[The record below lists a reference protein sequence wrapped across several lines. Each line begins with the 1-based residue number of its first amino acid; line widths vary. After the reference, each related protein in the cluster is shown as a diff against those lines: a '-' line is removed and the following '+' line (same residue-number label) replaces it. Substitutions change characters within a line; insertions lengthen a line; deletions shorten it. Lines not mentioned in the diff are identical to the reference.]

1 MARFPCPEGQA
12 ILAGSLDGTRAA
24 SGAQGGR
31 CIGEPGRARVPKLE
45 KRVDRAQKEVVVD
58 ELGNIFA
65 DSGVV
70 VIAQY
75 AGLSVAEMTDFR
87 NRMRQA
93 GGGVRVAKNR
103 LARIAL
109 EGKPCEGM
117 AKYLKGQ
124 NVFAYS
130 EDPVAAAKVV
140 EAFVRD
146 NKKLAVVGGAMGATV
161 LDPQGVKAV
170 SEMPSREEL
179 IATVVGMIGAPAG
192 NLVAAITSPAANIAG
207 CLATIAEGENKAEAA

>member
-1 MARFPCPEGQA
+1 M
-12 ILAGSLDGTRAA
+12 
-24 SGAQGGR
+24 
-31 CIGEPGRARVPKLE
+31 
-45 KRVDRAQKEVVVD
+45 DRGQKEAVVG
-58 ELGNIFA
+58 ELGNIFS

-87 NRMRQA
+87 NRMREA

-117 AKYLKGQ
+117 GKFLQGQ
-124 NVFAYS
+124 NVLAYS

-140 EAFVRD
+140 EDYAKS
-146 NKKLAVVGGAMGATV
+146 NQKLVVVGGAMGGDI

-170 SEMPSREEL
+170 AAMPSREEL
-179 IATVVGMIGAPAG
+179 IATVVGMIGAPAS
-192 NLVAAITSPAANIAG
+192 NLASAIGAPAANIAG
-207 CLATIAEGENKAEAA
+207 CLATIAEQDEAA

>member
-1 MARFPCPEGQA
+1 M
-12 ILAGSLDGTRAA
+12 
-24 SGAQGGR
+24 
-31 CIGEPGRARVPKLE
+31 
-45 KRVDRAQKEVVVD
+45 DRAQKEEVVG

-65 DSGVV
+65 DSGVIV
-70 VIAQY
+70 VAQY
-75 AGLSVAEMTDFR
+75 AGLSVAEMTEFR
-87 NRMRQA
+87 NRMRAA

-117 AKYLKGQ
+117 GKYLKGQ
-124 NVFAYS
+124 MVLAYS

-140 EAFVRD
+140 EAYARD
-146 NKKLAVVGGAMGATV
+146 NRKLEVVGGAMGSTV

-179 IATVVGMIGAPAG
+179 IATIVGMIGAPAG
-192 NLVAAITSPAANIAG
+192 NLVRAITSPAANIAG
-207 CLATIAEGENKAEAA
+207 CLATIAEGQGEAEAA

>member
-1 MARFPCPEGQA
+1 M
-12 ILAGSLDGTRAA
+12 
-24 SGAQGGR
+24 
-31 CIGEPGRARVPKLE
+31 
-45 KRVDRAQKEVVVD
+45 DRAQKEGVVE
-58 ELGNIFA
+58 ELGSIFS
-65 DSGVV
+65 DSGVIV
-70 VIAQY
+70 VAQY

-87 NRMRQA
+87 SRMRQA

-117 AKYLKGQ
+117 GKYLKGQ
-124 NVFAYS
+124 MVLAYS

-140 EAFVRD
+140 EAYARD
-146 NKKLAVVGGAMGATV
+146 NRKLEVVGGAMGTTV
-161 LDPQGVKAV
+161 LDPQGVKSV

-192 NLVAAITSPAANIAG
+192 NLVSAITAPAANIAG
-207 CLATIAEGENKAEAA
+207 CLATIAEGEEAEAA